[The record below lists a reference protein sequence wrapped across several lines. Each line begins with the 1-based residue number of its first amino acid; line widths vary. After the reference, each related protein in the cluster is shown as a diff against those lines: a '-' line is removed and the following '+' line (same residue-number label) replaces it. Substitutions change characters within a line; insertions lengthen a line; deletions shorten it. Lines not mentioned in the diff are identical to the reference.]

1 MQFYFYSTDSASFLE
16 FSQIEFWSKKT
27 LGLSKNS
34 SDNIGFLNDTLNL
47 ELCVYNVL
55 YRKCLGYSRKFAP
68 PVKLVLS

>member
-1 MQFYFYSTDSASFLE
+1 MQVYFYSTDPASFLE
-16 FSQIEFWSKKT
+16 FSQIEFRSKKT

-55 YRKCLGYSRKFAP
+55 YRKCLGYSRKCAP
-68 PVKLVLS
+68 PVKLTLS